1 MRFAEL
7 DAVTVDGYGTLVRL
21 LDPVPSLVRSLSM
34 RGLDR
39 SRELVHSAFA
49 AEVAYYR
56 PEAVRGRDPDSLARL
71 RCDCTRVFLDAAG
84 IDLEAGSFV
93 DDFMASIRFEAV
105 PGAIEM
111 LEELRGRGL
120 DLAVVSN
127 WDVGL
132 AEHLER
138 IGVGHLF
145 SAIVTSA
152 EARRGQAG
160 PGRVPSGARTAAGR
174 ARTGTPRRRRGRGRA
189 RSGGGRGAVRTG
201 AARDRIRGLV
211 VTVLRS
217 GKLTAWVILVA
228 VLALLGYTSRAA
240 GGKPPKDA
248 AYQYSTA
255 AGGLVQYAI
264 ILVVVLGDTRPE
276 WWLLALRRPRS
287 WGRTLGAVV
296 VVFLAVYA
304 ASAVVSAFG
313 DPGREQGLRRRRA
326 GIRAGPSRSQS
337 TSWSSSRLR
346 PFVEELTFRGLGYSL
361 LAPLGRLTAI
371 LWVGVAFG
379 LAHGLLEGL
388 PILIVFGCG
397 LAWLRERSGR
407 RVPGDGRPRDLQR
420 DRADRRGL
428 HFAGGV
434 PARVV

>member
-1 MRFAEL
+1 M
-7 DAVTVDGYGTLVRL
+7 
-21 LDPVPSLVRSLSM
+21 
-34 RGLDR
+34 
-39 SRELVHSAFA
+39 
-49 AEVAYYR
+49 
-56 PEAVRGRDPDSLARL
+56 RGRDPDSLARL

-84 IDLEAGSFV
+84 VDLDAESFV
-93 DDFMASIRFEAV
+93 DDFMASIRFEAI
-105 PGAIEM
+105 PGAIET
-111 LEELRGRGL
+111 LEKLRGRGL

-138 IGVGHLF
+138 LGAGHLF
-145 SAIVTSA
+145 SAVVTSA
-152 EARRGQAG
+152 EAGAAKPDPAVFRLALERLRVERRT
-160 PGRVPSGARTAAGR
+160 RTA
-174 ARTGTPRRRRGRGRA
+174 RRRRGRGRA
-189 RSGGGRGAVRTG
+189 GSGGGRGAVRTG
-201 AARDRIRGLV
+201 AARDRVRGLV
-211 VTVLRS
+211 VTALRS

-228 VLALLGYTSRAA
+228 VLALLGYASRAA

-264 ILVVVLGDTRPE
+264 ILVVVLAITRPE
-276 WWLLALRRPRS
+276 WWLLALRRPRA

-296 VVFLAVYA
+296 IVFVAVYA

-313 DPGREQGLRRRRA
+313 DPGREQGLT
-326 GIRAGPSRSQS
+326 P
-337 TSWSSSRLR
+337 TSWDSSRAVPFAVNFVIFVAVA

-397 LAWLRERSGR
+397 LAWLRERSDS
-407 RVPGDGRPRDLQR
+407 VYPGM
-420 DRADRRGL
+420 
-428 HFAGGV
+428 
-434 PARVV
+434 VVHGIFNAIALIVAVST